1 MYDLVVLGGGSGGL
15 SVATAAA
22 RFGAKVALIEKNE
35 LGGECTHSACV
46 PSKALIE
53 AARMVHTVRSADRY
67 GIRVAPP
74 EVDFSAVMARVRAV
88 VDEFAGSGNG
98 DSLRANGVDVFRGAP
113 AFEAYDTV
121 LLDGKTRIHGQRF
134 VIATGSRAAV
144 PKIPGLAEV
153 GHLDPVS
160 LWNLTELPKALVVI
174 GAGPS
179 GIEFAQAF
187 ARLGSKVTVLAD
199 ADQILPRE
207 DREVSDRV
215 QARLAADGIEFHTGV
230 EVTKAAKRDGQTVCS
245 WRKRAG
251 GATGEA
257 LGSHLLI
264 ATGRLANVEGL
275 NLEAVGVHADPEHG
289 IEVDEYLLTRS
300 SRIYAIGDVLQK
312 HDFTHAAERE
322 AAVVFQNAV
331 LRLSKKIDYSALPW
345 ATFVDPEVAT
355 VGLTEA
361 AALEQH
367 PDVRVFRANYDE
379 LDRARIDG
387 RTEGFAKV
395 MATPAGK
402 ILGATVVGEQASLIL
417 QEFVVA
423 MENGLTLGD
432 LAATIHT
439 YPTYSGMAQK
449 LANQFAATRNEG
461 SLVQTALKWFLGF
474 NKPRSESEN
483 GTEHVGS
490 EVESSV
496 AAGGHLDNHGH

>member
-53 AARMVHTVRSADRY
+53 AARLVHAIRSADQY
-67 GIRVAPP
+67 GIRVTPP
-74 EVDFSAVMARVRAV
+74 QVDFPAVMARVRAV
-88 VDEFAGSGNG
+88 VDAFAGSGTG
-98 DSLRANGVDVFRGAP
+98 DSLKAKGIDFFRGSP
-113 AFEAYDTV
+113 SFEAYDTI
-121 LLDGKTRIHGQRF
+121 LLDGKTRINGQRF

-144 PKIPGLAEV
+144 PKISGLAEV
-153 GHLDPVS
+153 GHLDNVS
-160 LWNLTELPKALVVI
+160 VWKLTELPESLVVI

-187 ARLGSKVTVLAD
+187 ARLGSKVTVLAND
-199 ADQILPRE
+199 DQILPRE
-207 DREVSDRV
+207 DREAADLV
-215 QARLAADGIEFHTGV
+215 QARLAAEGVEFQTDV
-230 EVTKAAKRDGQTVCS
+230 EVTEVSKRDGQTVCS

-251 GATGEA
+251 GATGEVS
-257 LGSHLLI
+257 GRHLLV

-275 NLEAVGVHADPEHG
+275 NLDAVGVHADPEHG
-289 IEVDEYLLTRS
+289 IEVDEFLLTRS
-300 SRIYAIGDVLQK
+300 SRIYAIGDVLLQRE
-312 HDFTHAAERE
+312 FTHAAERE

-331 LRLSKKIDYSALPW
+331 LRLSKKIDYTALPW

-367 PDVRVFRANYDE
+367 PEVRVLRANFDE

-395 MATPAGK
+395 MATPSGK

-417 QEFVVA
+417 QELVVA
-423 MENGLTLGD
+423 MENGLTMGD
-432 LAATIHT
+432 LASTTHT
-439 YPTYSGMAQK
+439 YPTYGGMVQK
-449 LANQFAATRNEG
+449 LANQFAATRHEG
-461 SLVQTALKWFLGF
+461 SLVQSALKWFLGF

-483 GTEHVGS
+483 GAEPA
-490 EVESSV
+490 EVEVASAGHSS
-496 AAGGHLDNHGH
+496 HHGH